1 MYKAAFLT
9 YNMMQDAPSA
19 KEIKTYLGKSAKLLY
34 GNDQRKSKNTPYPD
48 KLHTIEHAFSHFE
61 SIFTDQKKPY
71 VPTELYIFD
80 EKINSTYF
88 FLKYASQVIVHFKF
102 DEKTIDEM
110 HTLSWNHMHLVSYF
124 NSIDQNIG
132 SLKFFTD
139 KNIGDP
145 KFHKAFPSFA
155 KKFDIIKLRTAK
167 EIDKLEKKADL
178 LFRSGW

>member
-9 YNMMQDAPSA
+9 YDFVQGPPTA

-48 KLHTIEHAFSHFE
+48 KLHTIEHAFSHFK
-61 SIFTDQKKPY
+61 SIFTDKKPY

-88 FLKYASQVIVHFKF
+88 FLKYASQLIVHFKF

-110 HTLSWNHMHLVSYF
+110 HTLSWNHTHLVSYF
-124 NSIDQNIG
+124 KSIDKNIG

-155 KKFDIIKLRTAK
+155 EKFDIIKSHTQK
-167 EIDKLEKKADL
+167 EIDKLEKKANL
-178 LFRSGW
+178 LFCSGW